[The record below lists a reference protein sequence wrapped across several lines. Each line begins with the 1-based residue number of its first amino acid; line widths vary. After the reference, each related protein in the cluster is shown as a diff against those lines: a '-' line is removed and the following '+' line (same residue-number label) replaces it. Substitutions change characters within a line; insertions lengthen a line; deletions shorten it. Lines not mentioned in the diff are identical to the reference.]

1 MTMWGSGEE
10 GASITPGGSV
20 CKRALR
26 LLEFML
32 YTSLSAAQNGSDLG
46 VILERTRPHRARSR
60 RYFLRRRNNSCART
74 QTDQAQRQHQAPP
87 GVAASSPRTAGAT
100 RVPRISMARIIF

>member
-1 MTMWGSGEE
+1 MWGSGEE

-46 VILERTRPHRARSR
+46 VILETHSALPG
-60 RYFLRRRNNSCART
+60 
-74 QTDQAQRQHQAPP
+74 QVAP
-87 GVAASSPRTAGAT
+87 VLS
-100 RVPRISMARIIF
+100 